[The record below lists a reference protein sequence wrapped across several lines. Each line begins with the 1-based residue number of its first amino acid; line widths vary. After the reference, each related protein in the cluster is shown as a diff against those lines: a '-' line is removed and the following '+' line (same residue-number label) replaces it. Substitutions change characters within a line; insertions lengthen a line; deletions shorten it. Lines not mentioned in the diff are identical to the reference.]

1 MKGIA
6 KTKAVSRDGR
16 VFWGSINFVRSEW
29 YVNVNIP
36 KGYKK
41 IRLTY
46 LKEKTFNQKLTNL
59 ANTKKVAIFIY
70 TK

>member
-41 IRLTY
+41 KIDLP
-46 LKEKTFNQKLTNL
+46 KEKD
-59 ANTKKVAIFIY
+59 VYAIIY
-70 TK
+70 YSNK